1 MTSANWLLSALG
13 WRHKN
18 FRGFVSVCHTFGWG
32 APAALTL
39 AAVVAHK
46 IDADELTGLCGV
58 GFQDSQSLLY
68 FVLLPEA
75 ALYVVSLALVIAAI
89 SVSYC
94 CNGGQSREVAEHNK
108 AVCRTLCT
116 FAAFFALARGVM
128 IATLAYEFV
137 YRNSWLAAPLYP
149 AAAVASGPISWL
161 FLFRLC
167 LSLSYGVV
175 CMFWIWSDDSR
186 KAWVQCLSNVISW
199 CSFCLWKADKT
210 KSSAASGANSFPTVS
225 YTTQPNSGAPSYI
238 QQQQQ
243 PQPHYPPPNAPPP
256 PPPPIASLHYQMQ
269 QQQQQQ
275 LHHHNLMQQLPPEQQ
290 PFLDSRQQGK
300 IFI

>member
-18 FRGFVSVCHTFGWG
+18 FRGFVSVCHAFGWG

-39 AAVVAHK
+39 AAAVAHK

-68 FVLLPEA
+68 FVMLPES
-75 ALYVVSLALVIAAI
+75 ALYVVSLALVIAATC
-89 SVSYC
+89 VSYC
-94 CNGGQSREVAEHNK
+94 CNGGQSQEVIDHNK
-108 AVCRTLCT
+108 SVCRTLGT
-116 FAAFFALARGVM
+116 FAAFYAVARGVL
-128 IATLAYEFV
+128 IATLAYECV
-137 YRNSWLAAPLYP
+137 YRNSWLAAPPYT
-149 AAAVASGPISWL
+149 AAGPISWL
-161 FLFRLC
+161 FLSRLC
-167 LSLSYGVV
+167 LSLSYGVI

-186 KAWVQCLSNVISW
+186 KAWAQGLSNMVSW

-210 KSSAASGANSFPTVS
+210 KSPAASGANSFPTVS
-225 YTTQPNSGAPSYI
+225 YSTQPNSGAQSYI
-238 QQQQQ
+238 QQQQH
-243 PQPHYPPPNAPPP
+243 QPHYPPPNAPPP
-256 PPPPIASLHYQMQ
+256 PPPPIASLHYQT

-275 LHHHNLMQQLPPEQQ
+275 LHHHNFMQQLPPEQQ
-290 PFLDSRQQGK
+290 PFLDTRQQGK

>member
-1 MTSANWLLSALG
+1 MLSALG

-68 FVLLPEA
+68 FVMLPES
-75 ALYVVSLALVIAAI
+75 ALYVVSLALVIAATC
-89 SVSYC
+89 VSYC
-94 CNGGQSREVAEHNK
+94 CNGAQSATPQQREAIEHNK
-108 AVCRTLCT
+108 AVCRTFGT
-116 FAAFFALARGVM
+116 FAAFYALARGVM
-128 IATLAYEFV
+128 IATLAYECV
-137 YRNSWLAAPLYP
+137 YRNSWFAAAAPTYP
-149 AAAVASGPISWL
+149 AAAAGPISWL
-161 FLFRLC
+161 FLLRLC

-175 CMFWIWSDDSR
+175 CMFWIWSPDSR
-186 KAWVQCLSNVISW
+186 KVWVQRLSAIASW
-199 CSFCLWKADKT
+199 GSWCLWKADKV
-210 KSSAASGANSFPTVS
+210 KSPTTSNSFPTVAYS
-225 YTTQPNSGAPSYI
+225 TQPNSGAQSYI
-238 QQQQQ
+238 QQQH
-243 PQPHYPPPNAPPP
+243 QPHYPPPNAPPP

-275 LHHHNLMQQLPPEQQ
+275 QQLHHNFMQQLPPEQQ
-290 PFLDSRQQGK
+290 PFLDTRQQGK